1 MQLADG
7 VIVLYLQSINFSKT
21 VVDEALGKEKQFKNF
36 FANVEVY
43 LRQPVWRI
51 CVVLHAD
58 GTTISYW
65 LCQLLSSVCLFSL
78 SVYRY

>member
-7 VIVLYLQSINFSKT
+7 VIVVYLQSITFSKT

-51 CVVLHAD
+51 SLPARSSACRWYYNIVLAVSA
-58 GTTISYW
+58 TFF
-65 LCQLLSSVCLFSL
+65 CLSI
-78 SVYRY
+78 